1 MKAMRKQKLVTVRIT
16 ATEEGEVIT
25 LADGRPVEDLLSE
38 WRIVGM
44 ESLGPQEG
52 GYSALLLLDEL
63 PPENRG
69 GRLGF
74 EVE

>member
-1 MKAMRKQKLVTVRIT
+1 MIRKQKLVTVRVA
-16 ATEEGEVIT
+16 ATDEGEIIT
-25 LADGRPVEDLLSE
+25 LADGRPVEDLLPE

-44 ESLGPQEG
+44 ESLGPHAG
-52 GYSALLLLDEL
+52 GYTALLLLEEL
-63 PPENRG
+63 PPESRG

>member
-1 MKAMRKQKLVTVRIT
+1 MIRKQKLMAVRV
-16 ATEEGEVIT
+16 ALTESGETIT
-25 LADGRPVEDLLSE
+25 LADGSPVEDLLSR

-44 ESLGPQEG
+44 QSLGPQEG
-52 GYSALLLLDEL
+52 GYAALLLLDEL
-63 PPENRG
+63 PPESRG